1 MCVPTKSSGDPPVE
15 SATNTSASTPPQ
27 QVTSQTLTPHSE
39 VESTADEFLEF
50 EGITVMDSAPTC
62 RYRYRL
68 TIPSGQLRIW
78 LEDVDSKKQWLN
90 LENYVDLTNVLPNAK
105 ATDYVNIFHKLMNTA
120 GDLVDSSLVSFERH
134 KGQMFQLQLTVKVN
148 VMQQYCLE
156 TYKFEM
162 EPISLE
168 RIDVLESR
176 MRDLEKEVRDLRL
189 HGDTTHI
196 SDINSLGETAVKN
209 ERTIQKLGG
218 DVAGLGATLGNL
230 NGVVTSQ
237 TSSIEKL
244 TGDANKLRQ
253 DLNGN
258 DAEIRGLSRKVQELK
273 LAQETTVSLDLH
285 ATAKVAGPSGGWIH
299 WEGYPKG
306 FIRIDTSGM
315 FYVAVTVNYMSAKH
329 SAAISL
335 MKGADCLESAAC
347 VVGDRYSS
355 SVSLSRIIRVEA
367 NDTIAV
373 HCPVDLVGKSHLAL
387 FRLGN

>member
-1 MCVPTKSSGDPPVE
+1 
-15 SATNTSASTPPQ
+15 
-27 QVTSQTLTPHSE
+27 
-39 VESTADEFLEF
+39 
-50 EGITVMDSAPTC
+50 MDSAPTC

-68 TIPSGQLRIW
+68 TIQSGQLRIW
-78 LEDVDSKKQWLN
+78 LEDVDSKKQWCTSRLN

-134 KGQMFQLQLTVKVN
+134 KRQMFQLQLTVKVN
-148 VMQQYCLE
+148 VMQQYCLA

-196 SDINSLGETAVKN
+196 SDINSLGETVVKN

-218 DVAGLGATLGNL
+218 DVTGLGATLGHL

-273 LAQETTVSLDLH
+273 LAQETTVSLDLQ
-285 ATAKVAGPSGGWIH
+285 ATAKVAAQAVG
-299 WEGYPKG
+299 G
-306 FIRIDTSGM
+306 FIGK
-315 FYVAVTVNYMSAKH
+315 VTLKVSSA
-329 SAAISL
+329 STRR
-335 MKGADCLESAAC
+335 AC
-347 VVGDRYSS
+347 SMWR
-355 SVSLSRIIRVEA
+355 
-367 NDTIAV
+367 
-373 HCPVDLVGKSHLAL
+373 
-387 FRLGN
+387 